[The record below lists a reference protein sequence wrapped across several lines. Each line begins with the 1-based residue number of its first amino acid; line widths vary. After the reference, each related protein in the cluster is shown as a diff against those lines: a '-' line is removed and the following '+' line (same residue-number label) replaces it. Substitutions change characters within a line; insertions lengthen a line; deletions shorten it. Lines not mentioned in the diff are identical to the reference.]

1 MDADA
6 HEPHRLDPTA
16 RAELAVLNLA
26 LARADADLLVRM
38 LLARVR
44 LERKKLRNAQG
55 KPDRP
60 LHPALLR
67 RLRQVIEQNA
77 RLATWLEQEL
87 ARAVPSPIPLFPT
100 RTSRALGIAPPAR
113 ARHSLSRSVP
123 RTTLELAAAR
133 YTRQDVQ
140 PVEATLNESTRE
152 APAGNACKHPSDSHH
167 FP

>member
-1 MDADA
+1 MRTLTN
-6 HEPHRLDPTA
+6 HTGSDPTA

-26 LARADADLLVRM
+26 LPRADADFLVRM

-67 RLRQVIEQNA
+67 RIHQVIEQNA

-87 ARAVPSPIPLFPT
+87 ARAVPITHSAVPDKDQQGSRHCPT
-100 RTSRALGIAPPAR
+100 CTC
-113 ARHSLSRSVP
+113 
-123 RTTLELAAAR
+123 E
-133 YTRQDVQ
+133 
-140 PVEATLNESTRE
+140 
-152 APAGNACKHPSDSHH
+152 
-167 FP
+167 